1 MKTNLEKKYQ
11 GTLEASR
18 VNNPPRIEINKDLP
32 ICPEEF
38 SKPMQELWYVIVS
51 FLNVNGV
58 WRASIYRHV
67 VKYCQLSEMYD
78 NLIKDIGER
87 GAVVNVINGK
97 RKTKGVNPSL
107 IASEKVFRQLES
119 IERQLGIGILNSE
132 KINFIPIKNNPKGL
146 LK

>member
-1 MKTNLEKKYQ
+1 
-11 GTLEASR
+11 
-18 VNNPPRIEINKDLP
+18 
-32 ICPEEF
+32 
-38 SKPMQELWYVIVS
+38 
-51 FLNVNGV
+51 
-58 WRASIYRHV
+58 
-67 VKYCQLSEMYD
+67 MYD
-78 NLIKDIGER
+78 NLIKDVGER